1 MEKVQLQKEIL
12 DRKLELKPIWYKEKW
27 DGQRKSKENFFQA
40 DLTVN
45 TMLTYIS
52 FVYIYFYF
60 IYICKQKPNA

>member
-1 MEKVQLQKEIL
+1 MQ
-12 DRKLELKPIWYKEKW
+12 RYKEKW

-52 FVYIYFYF
+52 FVYSHFYF
-60 IYICKQKPNA
+60 IYICKQKA